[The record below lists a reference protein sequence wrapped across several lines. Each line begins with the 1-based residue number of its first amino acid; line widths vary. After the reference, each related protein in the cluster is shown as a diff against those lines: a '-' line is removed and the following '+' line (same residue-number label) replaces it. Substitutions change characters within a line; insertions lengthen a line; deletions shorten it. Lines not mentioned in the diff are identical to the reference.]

1 MRTLSKRIEVKFP
14 PAAAD
19 STLIAVTNHGVT
31 VLRHAQEGLSDVM
44 VRHRVLPLVDE
55 PHERR
60 WIIESALHD

>member
-1 MRTLSKRIEVKFP
+1 MQTLSKRIEVKFP
-14 PAAAD
+14 QAPAD

-31 VLRHAQEGLSDVM
+31 VLGHAQEGLHDAI